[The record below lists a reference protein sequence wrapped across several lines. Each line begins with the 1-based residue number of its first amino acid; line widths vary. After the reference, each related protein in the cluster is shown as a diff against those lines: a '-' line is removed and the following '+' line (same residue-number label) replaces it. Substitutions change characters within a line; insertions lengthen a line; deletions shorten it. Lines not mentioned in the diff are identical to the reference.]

1 MLFYCCCLTQ
11 TAVGQYLIALKD
23 NPIDVKPVGYH
34 IAELRDGRPQKNG
47 IGTIIIPTNDKATI
61 TVAGGVKNGLRAF
74 ITKNLPRNTSTTP
87 VLYNFTQLHV
97 HETRN
102 AQGGINGKMTLS
114 VSFERIGKNDTVKL
128 VDSNVFMDYKRSGGS
143 PNMNNYESV
152 LRQLVFQTL
161 QYFTDW
167 MELNNGK
174 HEALAKGIQITLMPD
189 YKLNDN
195 DTIYYETR
203 KINWDDFRGS
213 PSGLNRYGAAI
224 FSNFAYTSSFSV
236 SGGII
241 RANIETRTY
250 MVRGM
255 SWANESAKSAY
266 ALAHEQLHFDITKLV
281 VERFKKKVRAIQA
294 ESIDD
299 LNSMIQF
306 EYLESYREMNS
317 LQRAYDGETRHS
329 QDTFKQAEWAEK
341 IRTWLNEIIG

>member
-1 MLFYCCCLTQ
+1 MLFCCLLQ
-11 TAVGQYLIALKD
+11 AAMGQFLIPLKD
-23 NPIDVKPVGYH
+23 NPIDVKPIGYH
-34 IAELRDGRPQKNG
+34 MAEVKDGRLQKNG
-47 IGTIIIPTNDKATI
+47 IGTILLQGNEKASI
-61 TVAGGVKNGLRAF
+61 TLAGGVKNGLQNF
-74 ITKNLPRNTSTTP
+74 ISKNLLKNTLTTP
-87 VLYNFTQLHV
+87 ILFNLTHLQV

-102 AQGGINGKMTLS
+102 SQGGINGRMTLS

-128 VDSNVFMDYKRSGGS
+128 VDSHVFMEYKRSGGS
-143 PNMNNYESV
+143 PNMNNYELV

-174 HEALAKGIQITLMPD
+174 HEALAKGIQVTFMPD

-213 PSGLNRYGAAI
+213 PSGLNKYGAAI
-224 FSNFAYTSSFSV
+224 FSNFGYTSSFSV

-241 RANIETRTY
+241 RAQVETRTY

-255 SWANESAKSAY
+255 SWANEGAKTAY

-281 VERFKKKVRAIQA
+281 VERFKKKLRAIQA

-299 LNSMIQF
+299 LNSIIQF

-329 QDTFKQAEWAEK
+329 QDIFKQAEWADK
-341 IRTWLNEIIG
+341 IRTWLNDIVG